1 MLTAR
6 GLITDID
13 KGKMKGEWVN
23 CKWARSKMNEMDGK
37 LKDLTNFFLEVGRL
51 ILFLEILQKKKND
64 LELIAVV
71 GRGMY
76 KILWRF

>member
-1 MLTAR
+1 MSNEQCKRRKWIPKREVKPLLTAR

-13 KGKMKGEWVN
+13 RGKMKGEWVN

-51 ILFLEILQKKKND
+51 ILFLEILQIKKK
-64 LELIAVV
+64 
-71 GRGMY
+71 
-76 KILWRF
+76 